1 MLNYIVL
8 GQIPGTNIF
17 LSYTAVSVGFIVM
30 GLGALAYI
38 HRADIDRLRQKHNR
52 DDRNKINQISI

>member
-17 LSYTAVSVGFIVM
+17 LSYTAVSIGFILM
-30 GLGALAYI
+30 GLCALAYI
-38 HRADIDRLRQKHNR
+38 HRDDIERLRRKHSR
-52 DDRNKINQISI
+52 EDRNKINQISI